1 MKEIIQV
8 QGLLA
13 VIILYTATFLMVTV
27 QFLSQAQGS
36 FRGFIK
42 TLITQ
47 VYFS

>member
-13 VIILYTATFLMVTV
+13 ITMPCTAAFSITTD

-36 FRGFIK
+36 FGGFIK
-42 TLITQ
+42 TLIT
-47 VYFS
+47 